1 MKNEKIETDSF
12 LSVKDLVVEYT
23 MEGEVVHAVSSVS
36 FHLERGK
43 TLALVGETGAGK
55 TSIAKAIL
63 RVLPDPPAPPV
74 SNIRFVSFSFLITSQ
89 SIIFTLFYLLLLF
102 YRPHHHTRHKVF
114 LRKRIDKQNRDRRNH
129 NCGIFY
135 DFLQEH
141 RIRIH
146 HAVAAG

>member
-23 MEGEVVHAVSSVS
+23 MEGEVVHAGSSVS

-63 RVLPDPPAPPV
+63 RVLPDPPARVPSGSVYLEGVDLLQLKEDEMRKVRGNRISMIFQDPMTALNPV
-74 SNIRFVSFSFLITSQ
+74 KRVGEQIAEGIRQPGGSLKPSLRHAEHGR
-89 SIIFTLFYLLLLF
+89 YL
-102 YRPHHHTRHKVF
+102 
-114 LRKRIDKQNRDRRNH
+114 
-129 NCGIFY
+129 G
-135 DFLQEH
+135 
-141 RIRIH
+141 
-146 HAVAAG
+146 